1 MINWER
7 VFEIMRKEMR
17 QTLREPRMRASLFM
31 PPLIQ
36 MLIFGYSVN
45 MDVEHA
51 RMVWVD
57 RDRTPISR
65 DLLASF
71 EGSRRFDIVGTPDSD
86 ADAQKLVDGSKA
98 DLIVEVLPGFGRDV
112 QRGRQAQVQILVNGE
127 NSNTASIISGYAQ
140 QIVARFASA
149 KMGDLRKVK
158 MVPGT
163 LAAGHAVAAP
173 VPSLASEPRVWFNQ
187 ELKSRNYFV
196 PGIVV
201 NIMVLVTL
209 SLTSMAI
216 VREKEIGTMEQL
228 IVTPLK
234 PVELILGKTL
244 PFALVGVVDII
255 IVITLA
261 LLLFHVPFRGS
272 GLVLAL
278 GSCLFLMSSL
288 GAGLFVS
295 TVVKTQQQAMLS
307 TFLCFMPFFLLS
319 GFTFPVRNMP
329 ELAQYFTYLNPV
341 RYFMEIVRGVFLKG
355 SGVDVLWPQM
365 AALAVFGTI
374 ILTGATRRFHKK
386 LD

>member
-1 MINWER
+1 MWER
-7 VFEIMRKEMR
+7 ILEIMRKEFR
-17 QTLREPRMRASLFM
+17 QTLREPRMRASLIM

-51 RMVWVD
+51 RLVWID
-57 RDRTPISR
+57 RDQTPVSR
-65 DLLASF
+65 SLLASF
-71 EGSRRFDIVGTPDSD
+71 EGSRRFDVIATPDSD
-86 ADAQKLVDGSKA
+86 RAAQDLLDRSKG
-98 DLIVEVLPGFGRDV
+98 DIIVQVLPGFARDIE
-112 QRGRQAQVQILVNGE
+112 RGKQAQVQILVNGE
-127 NSNTASIISGYAQ
+127 NSNTASIISGYAS
-140 QIVARFASA
+140 QIVARFSGEE
-149 KMGDLRKVK
+149 MQRIQRTK
-158 MVPGT
+158 MVAGT
-163 LAAGHAVAAP
+163 MAAGHAVTAT
-173 VPSLASEPRVWFNQ
+173 VPRLSSEARVWFNP

-228 IVTPLK
+228 IVTPLR

-244 PFALVGVVDII
+244 PFALVGMVDIV
-255 IVITLA
+255 IVITAA

-272 GLVLAL
+272 GFVLLL
-278 GSCLFLMSSL
+278 GACLFLLSSL
-288 GAGLFVS
+288 GAGLFIS
-295 TVVKTQQQAMLS
+295 TVVRTQQQAMMS

-329 ELAQYFTYLNPV
+329 LAAQYFTYLNPV

-355 SGVDVLWPQM
+355 AGVDVLWPQM
-365 AALAVFGTI
+365 VALAVFGTI
-374 ILTGATRRFHKK
+374 ILSASAVRFHKK